1 MVTPLSAT
9 GTKANELMSVLP
21 IYLYGTD
28 VLRKKAKPVQS
39 LDDSTIKLMMDMAE
53 TMRKANGIGLAATQ
67 VGDLRRMLVLDIS
80 AIERGEDD
88 GDERSE
94 EAGKEAK
101 ILVAINPEILQE
113 EGKLQMEEGCLSIPD
128 LRAEVTRAEKIKV
141 KFRDANFDEVVME
154 ADGLLG
160 RAFLHEID
168 HLNGVMFVDHLNL
181 GRRTLLK
188 NELRKIKNGEV
199 DTTYPVIS
207 ANEA

>member
-160 RAFLHEID
+160 RALLHEID

>member
-53 TMRKANGIGLAATQ
+53 TMRKANGVGLAATQ
-67 VGDLRRMLVLDIS
+67 VGNLRRMLVLDIS

-160 RAFLHEID
+160 RALLHEID

>member
-53 TMRKANGIGLAATQ
+53 TMRKANGVGLAATQ
-67 VGDLRRMLVLDIS
+67 VGNLRRMLVLDIS

>member
-53 TMRKANGIGLAATQ
+53 TMRKANGVGLAATQ
-67 VGDLRRMLVLDIS
+67 VGNLRRMLVLDIS

-168 HLNGVMFVDHLNL
+168 HLNGVMFVDNLNL

-188 NELRKIKNGEV
+188 NELMKIKNGEV

>member
-53 TMRKANGIGLAATQ
+53 TMRKANGVGLAATQ

-199 DTTYPVIS
+199 DTAYPVIS

>member
-1 MVTPLSAT
+1 
-9 GTKANELMSVLP
+9 
-21 IYLYGTD
+21 

-53 TMRKANGIGLAATQ
+53 TMRKANGVGLAATQ
-67 VGDLRRMLVLDIS
+67 VGNLRRMLVLDIS

>member
-1 MVTPLSAT
+1 
-9 GTKANELMSVLP
+9 MSVLP
-21 IYLYGTD
+21 IYLYGTE

-53 TMRKANGIGLAATQ
+53 TMRKANGVGLAATQ

-94 EAGKEAK
+94 EAAQDAK
-101 ILVAINPEILQE
+101 ILVALNPEILHE
-113 EGKLQMEEGCLSIPD
+113 EGKLQMEEGCLSIPN

-141 KFRDANFDEVVME
+141 KFRDANFKEVVMD

-188 NELRKIKNGEV
+188 SELRKIKNGEV